1 MIEIKDLPE
10 DIILM
15 FFSYME
21 SRQIVNTC
29 LSDPR
34 ILGICEM
41 NQNFIN
47 RNVLKKDYGFT
58 RFQTN
63 YNYTSIMVYMMNRFR
78 IVLPHLNNPE
88 MLMYTV
94 KDNVSGK
101 FNNYKEMLMYAVEP
115 ITSFDNIVVFDEF
128 NNYNE
133 MLTFAVKDNRIDVSL
148 FLIENGANITDGVV
162 SAIKYNRFEILR
174 FFIEKLQFDIKE
186 AIKLAIIHKNI
197 DVLRYFIEEL
207 QFDIT
212 KTDDL
217 FRLDMWF
224 YAFVDPYLIRDTR
237 IVDYLV
243 TKYPQLLTRDLL
255 ESISAMLLS
264 INPDNVV
271 VIDYINSLLRSEN
284 LSTVESLSYFLQRPI
299 RSLDQQYREI
309 QSGFSEI
316 SEEEDTF

>member
-15 FFSYME
+15 FFSQMG
-21 SRQIVNTC
+21 SREIVNTC
-29 LSDPR
+29 LSHPR
-34 ILGICEM
+34 ILGICER

-47 RNVLKKDYGFT
+47 RNILKKDYRFT

-115 ITSFDNIVVFDEF
+115 IASFDNIIVFDEF

-133 MLTFAVKDNRIDVSL
+133 MLTFAVQDNRIDVSL

-162 SAIKYNRFEILR
+162 SAIKYNRFDILR
-174 FFIEKLQFDIKE
+174 FFIEKLQFDIRE

-197 DVLRYFIEEL
+197 DVLRYFIEQL
-207 QFDIT
+207 QFDIINA
-212 KTDDL
+212 DDL

-224 YAFVDPYLIRDTR
+224 YAFVDPYLIQDTR

-243 TKYPQLLTRDLL
+243 TKYPELLTRDLL
-255 ESISAMLLS
+255 ESISAMLRS

-271 VIDYINSLLRSEN
+271 VIDYINVLMSSG
-284 LSTVESLSYFLQRPI
+284 TVESLSYFLQRPI

>member
-1 MIEIKDLPE
+1 MKLKDLLTVVIPCKNE
-10 DIILM
+10 KENIK
-15 FFSYME
+15 
-21 SRQIVNTC
+21 N
-29 LSDPR
+29 
-34 ILGICEM
+34 ILGCLN
-41 NQNFIN
+41 NQNDSKGLLVIVADISDDLTTIHYIN
-47 RNVLKKDYGFT
+47 SERN
-58 RFQTN
+58 
-63 YNYTSIMVYMMNRFR
+63 
-78 IVLPHLNNPE
+78 
-88 MLMYTV
+88 
-94 KDNVSGK
+94 
-101 FNNYKEMLMYAVEP
+101 
-115 ITSFDNIVVFDEF
+115 
-128 NNYNE
+128 
-133 MLTFAVKDNRIDVSL
+133 
-148 FLIENGANITDGVV
+148 
-162 SAIKYNRFEILR
+162 
-174 FFIEKLQFDIKE
+174 
-186 AIKLAIIHKNI
+186 KNI

-207 QFDIT
+207 QFDIINA
-212 KTDDL
+212 DDL

-255 ESISAMLLS
+255 ESISTMLLS